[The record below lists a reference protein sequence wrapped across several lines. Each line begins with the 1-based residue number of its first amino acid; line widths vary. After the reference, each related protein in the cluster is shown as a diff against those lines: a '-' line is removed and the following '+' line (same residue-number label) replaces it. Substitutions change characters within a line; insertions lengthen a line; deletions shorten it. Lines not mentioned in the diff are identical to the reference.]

1 MTQVGG
7 IVSLQSRRTVM
18 EQKYIDLF
26 DRYTHGQMKRRD
38 FLERL
43 TAIAG
48 GTAAATALLPV
59 LENNYAKA
67 EMVAEND
74 TRILPET
81 ITYEST
87 VGKISGYLVKQKEF
101 PKAGGV
107 IVISENRGLNPHL
120 KDVARRLATE
130 GFLAL
135 APDYL
140 SVRGGTPEDADKAR
154 DMIGTLKPEETVAIS
169 RASLAALA
177 ARADCTGKVA
187 AVGFCWG
194 GGKAGELAVNE
205 PSLAAGVV
213 YYGSQPKSDQVAS
226 IKAPLLLNYAGLDE
240 RINAGIPEFEK
251 ALKDNGKQYEIF
263 IYEGANHAFNN
274 DTNAARYNK
283 DAAELAW
290 SRTVEFL
297 RKNLAVA

>member
-1 MTQVGG
+1 MD
-7 IVSLQSRRTVM
+7 
-18 EQKYIDLF
+18 QKYIDLF
-26 DRYTHGQMKRRD
+26 DRYTHGQMKRRE
-38 FLERL
+38 FLESL
-43 TAIAG
+43 TLLAG
-48 GTAAATALLPV
+48 SAAAASALLPA
-59 LENNYAKA
+59 LENNYARA

-81 ITYEST
+81 ISYEST
-87 VGKISGYLVKQKEF
+87 VGKVSGYLVKQKEF

-107 IVISENRGLNPHL
+107 IVISENRGLNPHI

-130 GFLAL
+130 GFLTL

-140 SVRGGTPEDADKAR
+140 STKGGTPSDEDKAR
-154 DMIGTLKPEETVAIS
+154 ELIGTLTPEETVAIS
-169 RASLAALA
+169 RASLATLA

-194 GGKAGELAVNE
+194 GGKLNEFAVNE
-205 PSLAAGVV
+205 PALAAGVA
-213 YYGSQPKSDQVAS
+213 YYGPQPKADQVAS
-226 IKAPLLLNYAGLDE
+226 IKAPLLLHYGGLDE
-240 RINAGIPEFEK
+240 RINAGIPAFEK
-251 ALKDNGKQYEIF
+251 ALKDNGKQYEIYM
-263 IYEGANHAFNN
+263 YEGANHAFNN

-297 RKNLAVA
+297 RKKLATA

>member
-1 MTQVGG
+1 MD
-7 IVSLQSRRTVM
+7 
-18 EQKYIDLF
+18 QKYIDLF

-43 TAIAG
+43 TMLAG
-48 GTAAATALLPV
+48 GTAAATALLPL
-59 LENNYAKA
+59 LENNYARA

-107 IVISENRGLNPHL
+107 IVISENRGLNPHI

-140 SVRGGTPEDADKAR
+140 SIKGGTPDDADKAR
-154 DMIGTLKPEETVAIS
+154 DLIGTLKSEETVAMS

-194 GGKAGELAVNE
+194 GGKVNELAVSE
-205 PSLAAGVV
+205 PALAAGIA
-213 YYGSQPKSDQVAS
+213 YYGAQPKSDQVAS
-226 IKAPLLLNYAGLDE
+226 IKAPLLLHYAGLDE
-240 RINAGIPEFEK
+240 RINAGVPDFEK
-251 ALKDNGKQYEIF
+251 ALKDNGKMYELF
-263 IYEGANHAFNN
+263 MYEGANHAFNN
-274 DTNAARYNK
+274 DTNTARYNK

>member
-1 MTQVGG
+1 MD
-7 IVSLQSRRTVM
+7 
-18 EQKYIDLF
+18 QKYIDLF
-26 DRYTHGQMKRRD
+26 DRYTHGQMKRRE
-38 FLERL
+38 FLEKL
-43 TAIAG
+43 TLLAG
-48 GTAAATALLPV
+48 GTAAASALLPA
-59 LENNYAKA
+59 LENNYARA

-87 VGKISGYLVKQKEF
+87 AGKVTGYLAKQKQF

-107 IVISENRGLNPHL
+107 VVISENRGLNPHI
-120 KDVARRLATE
+120 KDVTRRLATE

-135 APDYL
+135 GPDYL
-140 SVRGGTPEDADKAR
+140 SIKGGTPEDADKAR
-154 DMIGTLKPEETVAIS
+154 DMIQTLKPEETLAIS

-177 ARADCTGKVA
+177 ARPDCTGKVA
-187 AVGFCWG
+187 VVGFCWG
-194 GGKAGELAVNE
+194 GGKVGELAVNE
-205 PSLAAGVV
+205 PALAAGVV
-213 YYGSQPKSDQVAS
+213 YYGAQPKPDQVAS
-226 IKAPLLLNYAGLDE
+226 IKAPLLLHYAGLDE
-240 RINAGIPEFEK
+240 RINAGIADFEK
-251 ALKDNGKQYEIF
+251 ALKDNGKFYELHM
-263 IYEGANHAFNN
+263 YEGANHAFNN

>member
-1 MTQVGG
+1 MD
-7 IVSLQSRRTVM
+7 
-18 EQKYIDLF
+18 QKYIDLF

-43 TAIAG
+43 TLLAG
-48 GTAAATALLPV
+48 GTTAASALLPA
-59 LENNYAKA
+59 LENNYARA

-81 ITYEST
+81 LTYDST
-87 VGKISGYLVKQKEF
+87 VGKLSGYLVKQKEL

-107 IVISENRGLNPHL
+107 IVISENRGLNPHI

-140 SVRGGTPEDADKAR
+140 STRGGTPADEDKAR
-154 DMIGTLKPEETVAIS
+154 DLIGTLKPEETVAIS
-169 RASLAALA
+169 RASLATLA
-177 ARADCTGKVA
+177 ARADCSGKVA

-194 GGKAGELAVNE
+194 GGKVNE
-205 PSLAAGVV
+205 MAVAEPALAAGVA
-213 YYGSQPKSDQVAS
+213 YYGAQPKADQVPA
-226 IKAPLLLNYAGLDE
+226 IKAPLLLHYAGLDE
-240 RINAGIPEFEK
+240 RIDAGIPDFEK
-251 ALKDNGKQYEIF
+251 ALKANGKFYELYM
-263 IYEGANHAFNN
+263 YEGANHAFNN
-274 DTNAARYNK
+274 DTNSARYNK

-297 RKNLAVA
+297 RKHLATA

>member
-1 MTQVGG
+1 MD
-7 IVSLQSRRTVM
+7 
-18 EQKYIDLF
+18 QKYIDLF

-43 TAIAG
+43 TLLAG
-48 GTAAATALLPV
+48 GTAAASALLPA
-59 LENNYAKA
+59 LENNYARA

-74 TRILPET
+74 AHIVAET
-81 ITYEST
+81 ITYDSS
-87 VGKISGYLVKQKEF
+87 VGKISGYLVKPKDT

-107 IVISENRGLNPHL
+107 IVISENRGLNPHI
-120 KDVARRLATE
+120 KDVARRVATE

-140 SVRGGTPEDADKAR
+140 SIRGGTPEDADKAR
-154 DMIGTLKPEETVAIS
+154 ELIATLKPEETVAIS

-177 ARADCTGKVA
+177 ARPEGTGKVA

-194 GGKAGELAVNE
+194 GGKVNE
-205 PSLAAGVV
+205 VAVAEPALAAGVV
-213 YYGSQPKSDQVAS
+213 YYGSQPKADQVPA
-226 IKAPLLLNYAGLDE
+226 IKAPLLLHYAGLDE
-240 RINAGIPEFEK
+240 RINAGIADFEK
-251 ALKDNGKQYEIF
+251 ALKDNGKTYELHM
-263 IYEGANHAFNN
+263 YESANHAFNN
-274 DTNAARYNK
+274 DTNEARYNK

-297 RKNLAVA
+297 RKNLAAA

>member
-1 MTQVGG
+1 MDQV
-7 IVSLQSRRTVM
+7 
-18 EQKYIDLF
+18 YIDLF

-43 TAIAG
+43 SAIAG
-48 GTAAATALLPV
+48 GTAAATALLPL
-59 LENNYAKA
+59 LENNYAMA

-81 ITYEST
+81 TSYDST
-87 VGKISGYLVKQKEF
+87 LGKISGYLVKQKEF

-107 IVISENRGLNPHL
+107 VVISENRGLNPHI

-130 GFLAL
+130 GFLVL

-140 SVRGGTPEDADKAR
+140 SIRGGTPADEDKAR
-154 DMIGTLKPEETVAIS
+154 DLIGTLKPEETVVIS
-169 RASLAALA
+169 RASVAALA
-177 ARADCTGKVA
+177 QRADCTGKVA

-194 GGKAGELAVNE
+194 GGKVNELAVAE
-205 PSLAAGVV
+205 PSLAAGVA
-213 YYGSQPKSDQVAS
+213 YYGAQPKADEVPS
-226 IKAPLLLNYAGLDE
+226 IKAPLLLHYAGLDE
-240 RINAGIPEFEK
+240 RINAGIPPFEK
-251 ALKDNGKQYEIF
+251 ALKDNGKHYELYM
-263 IYEGANHAFNN
+263 YEGANHAFNN

-290 SRTVEFL
+290 SRTLEFL
-297 RKNLAVA
+297 RKNLASA

>member
-1 MTQVGG
+1 MD
-7 IVSLQSRRTVM
+7 
-18 EQKYIDLF
+18 QKYIDLF

-43 TAIAG
+43 TLLAG
-48 GTAAATALLPV
+48 GTAAASALLPA
-59 LENNYAKA
+59 LENNYARA

-74 TRILPET
+74 ARIVAET
-81 ITYEST
+81 ITYDSS
-87 VGKISGYLVKQKEF
+87 VGKISGYLVKPKDT

-107 IVISENRGLNPHL
+107 IVISENRGLNPHI
-120 KDVARRLATE
+120 KDVARRVATE

-140 SVRGGTPEDADKAR
+140 SIRGGTPEDADKAR
-154 DMIGTLKPEETVAIS
+154 ELIATLKPEETVAIS

-177 ARADCTGKVA
+177 ARPEGTGKVA

-194 GGKAGELAVNE
+194 GGKVNE
-205 PSLAAGVV
+205 VAVAEPALAAGVV
-213 YYGSQPKSDQVAS
+213 YYGSQPKADQVPA
-226 IKAPLLLNYAGLDE
+226 IKAPLLLHYAGLDE
-240 RINAGIPEFEK
+240 RINAGIADFEK
-251 ALKDNGKQYEIF
+251 ALKDNGKTYELHM
-263 IYEGANHAFNN
+263 YEGANHAFNN
-274 DTNAARYNK
+274 DTNEARYNK

-297 RKNLAVA
+297 RKNLAAA

>member
-1 MTQVGG
+1 
-7 IVSLQSRRTVM
+7 M

-43 TAIAG
+43 TLLAG
-48 GTAAATALLPV
+48 GTTAASALLPA

-81 ITYEST
+81 LSYEST
-87 VGKISGYLVKQKEF
+87 VGKLSGYLVKQKEF

-107 IVISENRGLNPHL
+107 IVISENRGLNPHI

-140 SVRGGTPEDADKAR
+140 SIRGGTPNDEDKAR
-154 DMIGTLKPEETVAIS
+154 DLIDTLKPEETVVIS
-169 RASLAALA
+169 RASLATLA

-194 GGKAGELAVNE
+194 GGKVNELAVAE
-205 PSLAAGVV
+205 PALAAGVA
-213 YYGSQPKSDQVAS
+213 YYGAQPKANQVPA
-226 IKAPLLLNYAGLDE
+226 IKAPLLLHYAGLDE
-240 RINAGIPEFEK
+240 RINAGIPDFEK
-251 ALKDNGKQYEIF
+251 ALKANGKFYELYM
-263 IYEGANHAFNN
+263 YEGANHAFNN

-297 RKNLAVA
+297 RKNLATA

>member
-1 MTQVGG
+1 MD
-7 IVSLQSRRTVM
+7 
-18 EQKYIDLF
+18 QKYIDLF

-43 TAIAG
+43 AVLAG
-48 GTAAATALLPV
+48 GSAAATALLPV
-59 LENNYAKA
+59 LENNYARA

-87 VGKISGYLVKQKEF
+87 AGNVSGYLVKPKEF

-107 IVISENRGLNPHL
+107 VVISENRGLNPHI

-140 SVRGGTPEDADKAR
+140 SIRGGTPEDADKAR

-177 ARADCTGKVA
+177 ARPDCTGKVA

-194 GGKAGELAVNE
+194 GGKVNELAVAE
-205 PSLAAGVV
+205 PSLAAGVA
-213 YYGSQPKSDQVAS
+213 YYGAQPKADQVAK
-226 IKAPLLLNYAGLDE
+226 IKAPLLLHYAGLDE
-240 RINAGIPEFEK
+240 RINAGIPDFEK
-251 ALKDNGKQYEIF
+251 ALKDNGKSYELF

-274 DTNAARYNK
+274 DTNEARYNK

-297 RKNLAVA
+297 KKNLAVA

>member
-1 MTQVGG
+1 MD
-7 IVSLQSRRTVM
+7 
-18 EQKYIDLF
+18 QKYIDLF

-38 FLERL
+38 FLEKL
-43 TAIAG
+43 TLLAG
-48 GTAAATALLPV
+48 GTAAATALLPA
-59 LENNYAKA
+59 LENNYAMA

-87 VGKISGYLVKQKEF
+87 VGKVSGYLVKQKQF

-107 IVISENRGLNPHL
+107 IVISENRGLNPHI

-140 SVRGGTPEDADKAR
+140 SIRGGTPADADKAR

-177 ARADCTGKVA
+177 ARPDCTGKV
-187 AVGFCWG
+187 GRRRLLLGRRQGRRIG
-194 GGKAGELAVNE
+194 GGRARSGGRRRLLWRATQSR
-205 PSLAAGVV
+205 PGGGHQGAASASLC
-213 YYGSQPKSDQVAS
+213 
-226 IKAPLLLNYAGLDE
+226 
-240 RINAGIPEFEK
+240 R
-251 ALKDNGKQYEIF
+251 
-263 IYEGANHAFNN
+263 
-274 DTNAARYNK
+274 
-283 DAAELAW
+283 
-290 SRTVEFL
+290 SR
-297 RKNLAVA
+297 